1 MREWARILRPSP
13 IALDATYSIGRHLSG
28 VGVYSREILNGLA
41 ERYRDQ
47 RFLFCYR
54 PHRFFPSFR
63 DTGIPPN
70 ASRALLRHGGISR
83 GVQLF
88 HALNQRVDRKFAPTV
103 TTFHDLFVITGEY
116 STADFRQRF
125 TLQAKQAA
133 SASDLIIAVSEFT
146 ASQVVSLLGVPPSR
160 VRVIPHGVRRPA
172 ETPPS
177 DDQRENLILSVGAI
191 QPVRTPR
198 DWSRHSRASSRGG
211 AWSSP
216 VIRGE
221 LERADPS
228 ADRAQS
234 PTSGHRSCRLRRP
247 AYSQRLYGRARI
259 FAFPSLDE
267 GFGMPILDAMACG
280 VPVLT
285 SNRSALP
292 EVAGDAALSVD
303 PDSVDDISRGLRQLT
318 TDLELRDALRQSGL
332 RRVAI
337 FSWDRSVEMT
347 WAVYAE
353 LD

>member
-1 MREWARILRPSP
+1 
-13 IALDATYSIGRHLSG
+13 LSG

-41 ERYRDQ
+41 QRYPDQ

-54 PHRFFPSFR
+54 PHRFLPSFR
-63 DTGIPPN
+63 DVSVPSN
-70 ASRALLRHGGISR
+70 ASRGLLRVGGVFPWQCS
-83 GVQLF
+83 VF
-88 HALNQRVDRKFAPTV
+88 HALNQRVDCKFAPTV
-103 TTFHDLFVITGEY
+103 ATFHDLFVMTGEY

-133 SASDLIIAVSEFT
+133 LASDLIIAVSEFT

-177 DDQRENLILSVGAI
+177 DDQRENLILTVGAI
-191 QPVRTPR
+191 QTRKNTARLVQAFESVEQGWRLVLAGDPGGFGAEQILQQIERSPRRQDIEVAGYVDPRTL
-198 DWSRHSRASSRGG
+198 H
-211 AWSSP
+211 
-216 VIRGE
+216 
-221 LERADPS
+221 
-228 ADRAQS
+228 
-234 PTSGHRSCRLRRP
+234 
-247 AYSQRLYGRARI
+247 RLYGRARV

-267 GFGMPILDAMACG
+267 GFGMPVLDAMACG

-318 TDLELRDALRQSGL
+318 TDLELRDALRQSGI
-332 RRVAI
+332 RRAAA
-337 FSWDRSVEMT
+337 FSWERSVEMT